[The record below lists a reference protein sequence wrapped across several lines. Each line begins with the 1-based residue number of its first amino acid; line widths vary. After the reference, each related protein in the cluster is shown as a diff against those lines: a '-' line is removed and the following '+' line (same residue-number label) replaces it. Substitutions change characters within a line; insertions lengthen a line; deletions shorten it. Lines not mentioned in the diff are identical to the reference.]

1 MIGDETVEQSVLE
14 TGFKATFQNSDAL
27 PIIHYEGNI
36 DGEEVERVPD

>member
-1 MIGDETVEQSVLE
+1 MVGDKTVERLVLE
-14 TGFKATFQNSDAL
+14 TGLKATFQNSDAL